1 VTGYGGH
8 IFRNHADILRESA
21 ISPEVARERGYVS
34 VDTKRRLEGPG
45 FGAYQRRT
53 PGLLIP
59 VHNVTGSVALYQ
71 YKPDA
76 PRVTRKGTTVKYETP
91 GGSRM
96 VLDVPPRERARIG
109 DPHVPLWITE
119 GIKKADSAVSAGL
132 CCVAQLGVTAFR
144 GTNEHG
150 GKVALADWES
160 VALNGRLVY
169 IAFDSDVMLKR
180 SVHQALVRLGAL
192 LARRGAKVAYVYL
205 PAGESGAKVGLDDYF
220 AAGGTVDDLV
230 LRARTEPVEPELPDM
245 DGEPSPDPSAKSGT
259 PPEPYTL
266 AETEKVYSR
275 WLHDDDPVPTRAVLA
290 TQVANMRLSGDP
302 VWLMLVGGSGMGKTE
317 RLMPVTKMPH
327 VIMSSTITGEA
338 ALLSATPKKDR
349 AESATGGLLR
359 QVGQHGMLVLK
370 DFTSI
375 LSMSRDARAAV
386 LAALRE
392 VYDGRWDRPYGADG
406 GQVLTWQGHCG
417 LLAGCTTAIDSAYSV
432 LDKMGTRFIFI
443 RLPSVNLNDIGHAAL
458 AHMGQED
465 KMRHELAGAT
475 AGLLANLP
483 GAEYPV
489 DDEVRDKL
497 VALACL
503 ASQSRSP
510 VQRDYKG
517 EIELVLDAEAPTR
530 IIKQLG
536 QLWRAGGLLGLSRE
550 DTWEMVHRAGF
561 DSISKLRGAILR
573 HLGRHDVL
581 RTTTDI
587 GHAVAHPTRSVRR
600 ALEDLTAHG
609 VVTRKPA
616 GQGRPDGWALSERA
630 RGWYTAAGGVP
641 EMAGGSI
648 GECAVCGQPMEMTEP
663 DQTMHPGCKG
673 VPDDASAWP
682 GGSIGEEP
690 GR

>member
-1 VTGYGGH
+1 MSRASKYSAV
-8 IFRNHADILRESA
+8 IFPKHAADLAGSA
-21 ISPEVARERGYVS
+21 IDPEVARERGYVS
-34 VDTKRRLEGPG
+34 VDTKTRLEGPG
-45 FGAYQRRT
+45 FAAYQRRT

-59 VHNVTGSVALYQ
+59 VHNVTGVVAQHQ
-71 YKPDA
+71 YKPDE
-76 PRVTRKGTTVKYETP
+76 PRVTRRGTVVKYETP

-119 GIKKADSAVSAGL
+119 GIKKADAAVSAGL

-160 VALNGRLVY
+160 VALNGRQVY

-180 SVHQALVRLGAL
+180 SVHQNLVRLGAL
-192 LARRGAKVAYVYL
+192 LTRRGAKVAYVYL
-205 PAGESGAKVGLDDYF
+205 PPGESGAKVGIDDYF

-230 LRARTEPVEPELPDM
+230 LRARSEPVEPELPGM
-245 DGEPSPDPSAKSGT
+245 DDEPSPDPSAKSGT
-259 PPEPYTL
+259 PSRPYTL
-266 AETEKVYSR
+266 TEAEDVYSR

-290 TQVANMRLSGDP
+290 AQVANMRLSGDP
-302 VWLMLVGGSGMGKTE
+302 VWLMLVGGSGIGKTE

-338 ALLSATPKKDR
+338 ALLSATPQRDR
-349 AESATGGLLR
+349 AKEATGGLLR
-359 QVGQHGMLVLK
+359 QVGEHGMLVLK

-406 GQVLTWQGHCG
+406 GQVLTWKGRCG

-443 RLPSVNLNDIGHAAL
+443 RLPNANLNDIGHAAL

-465 KMRHELAGAT
+465 AMRKELADAT

-550 DTWEMVHRAGF
+550 DTWEMVRRAGF
-561 DSISKLRGAILR
+561 DSISKLRGSILR
-573 HLGRHDVL
+573 YLGRHDVR
-581 RTTTDI
+581 RTTTEV
-587 GHAVAHPTRSVRR
+587 GAAVDHPTRTVRR

-609 VVTRKPA
+609 VVTRKPT
-616 GQGRPDGWALSERA
+616 GQGRPDGWALSGKG
-630 RGWYTAAGGVP
+630 RGWYDTAGGVP
-641 EMAGGSI
+641 EMAGGSV
-648 GECAVCGQPMEMTEP
+648 GECAVCGQPMDITEP
-663 DQTMHPGCKG
+663 GQATHPACE
-673 VPDDASAWP
+673 P
-682 GGSIGEEP
+682 GGGWGEGTSGAEAN
-690 GR
+690 R